1 MSHELDDSIII
12 DKAMENAYLVVTGKL
27 TFEDL
32 LNADLNYLPYNPNK
46 NTIEKNVYDV
56 LIDYYCDIEE
66 YEKCAEIKK
75 AKEEKYPIE

>member
-1 MSHELDDSIII
+1 MSHELDDNVII
-12 DKAMENAYLVVTGKL
+12 DKAMKNAYLVVTGKI

-32 LNADLNYLPYNPNK
+32 LNADLNYLPYNPNQ
-46 NTIEKNVYDV
+46 NTIEKSVYDV